1 MSWRDD
7 WPLFTATLVL
17 VAMLVLAAGC
27 EGSIGTGGGE
37 DEDDAIVVVSGEDT
51 IVIEDDNVV
60 VVNEDNDRCSSGTAH
75 SGGHGCGHSA
85 PAPVS
90 AAACPVTNSSGDV
103 ICSCKT
109 MKAGKCGVL

>member
-7 WPLFTATLVL
+7 WPLYAAVIFMLLGLLTLV
-17 VAMLVLAAGC
+17 GC
-27 EGSIGTGGGE
+27 EASLGTGAGGDE
-37 DEDDAIVVVSGEDT
+37 DEAVVVVSGEDT